1 MGAPMAEIVADKT
14 LDTSGKCCP
23 MPIVET
29 NRAIKDIEGGE
40 VLEIVATDVG
50 TRTDIPSW
58 CRRNGHTL
66 LGMTEEAQTLR
77 YYVRKKT

>member
-1 MGAPMAEIVADKT
+1 MLPYKPDQI

-29 NRAIKDIEGGE
+29 NLAMRTLTAGK
-40 VLEIVATDVG
+40 VLHIIATDPG

-58 CRRNGHTL
+58 CTRTGHAL
-66 LGMTEEAQTLR
+66 LGQSQEGEVLH
-77 YYVRKKT
+77 YFIRKHG